1 MRKRMS
7 MILVI
12 MMMAT
17 VAAGCGKSDETS
29 FDTSDVYAEQ
39 TETAETESA
48 EAKTTK
54 TKSSEKETSENDT
67 SETEISEADSST
79 DNSNDMF
86 TERDMAQEADLSE
99 AETLAVQDGEDLTIT
114 SEGVYVLSGSSK
126 DTTVYVEA
134 GDEDKV
140 QIVLDGVSIT
150 NEDSPAIY
158 VKGADKVFV
167 TTASGTDNLMAVE
180 KSFVADGDTNLDGVI
195 FSKDDLVL
203 NGKGTLSIT
212 STDNAVVCKDTLKI
226 TGGTITAEAAG
237 TAFEANDA
245 IEIADGSIE
254 VNRSVDALHAE
265 NDEDDSVGSIYIG
278 GGSLRLTAE
287 DDTIHATTTVQID
300 GGELDLTGAE
310 CIEATSIQI
319 NEGTIKITASDDGIN
334 AGQKSSQ
341 LSPVFEMN
349 GGEVTITMGAGDTD
363 GVDSN
368 GDIYINGGTIS
379 ISGQSTF
386 DCDGNAVYN
395 GGTIIENGQET
406 NTITNQ
412 MMGGPGMGGFGG
424 PDGTTPGGDFGGEF
438 GNDGGFGGH
447 RGPR

>member
-1 MRKRMS
+1 MRKRIS
-7 MILVI
+7 MILVT
-12 MMMAT
+12 MMMAI

-39 TETAETESA
+39 TET
-48 EAKTTK
+48 
-54 TKSSEKETSENDT
+54 KSSEKETSENDT
-67 SETEISEADSST
+67 SGTEISEDDSSA

-158 VKGADKVFV
+158 VKSADKVFV
-167 TTASGTDNLMAVE
+167 TTVSGTDNTMSVSQ
-180 KSFVADGDTNLDGVI
+180 SFVADGDTNLDGVI

-254 VNRSVDALHAE
+254 VTRSIDALHAE

-412 MMGGPGMGGFGG
+412 MMGGPGMGGFGR
-424 PDGTTPGGDFGGEF
+424 PDGSTPGGDFGEEF
-438 GNDGGFGGH
+438 GNDGGFGGR